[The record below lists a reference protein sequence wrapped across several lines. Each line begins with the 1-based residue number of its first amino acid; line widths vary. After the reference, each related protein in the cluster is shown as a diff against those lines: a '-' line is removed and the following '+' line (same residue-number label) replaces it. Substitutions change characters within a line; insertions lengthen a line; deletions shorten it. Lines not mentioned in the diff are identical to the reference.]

1 MAVAGELP
9 AKLDRSHELFYVQLV
24 FLLVAGISVLIRIY
38 VKTFLVRHNA
48 LDDYLIYAAF
58 AGYVAYAT
66 IAMDGAIN
74 GATGKHYALRYTMDQ
89 AARSLRGWYLC
100 MVLYAPI
107 TLTIRASV
115 CVLLLRLA
123 TSRAHRWIIWAN
135 LAVIAAISAAFFFIL
150 VFQCSPPSHF
160 WTQVYGT
167 DGHCYSKL
175 IVTYATTVHSC
186 VSCLSDW
193 CLGLL
198 PIALLWNVKI
208 NGRTKVT
215 IAVLLSL
222 GMIAGVV
229 LLVRIPYVTRLPPG
243 LEFLYRSIDV
253 AIWSVMEP
261 ALGITAACV
270 ATFRPL
276 FKNWGFGWSSYGNN
290 YNNNNSYNHHRKSGY
305 PSASGGRL
313 QLSSSNPS
321 RRDPYGRHVSLVL
334 SRRSTAAAAA
344 TAGGGDGTVGRRES
358 QRELTI
364 SKTVRIEVETVPRM
378 SYDDDDA
385 SDVKETFY
393 RRSSDGEDGLSMG
406 RESLQGSPRR
416 DGWGVSVPESAYTAT
431 ASRSRP

>member
-48 LDDYLIYAAF
+48 PDDYLIYAAF
-58 AGYVAYAT
+58 AVYVAYAT

-123 TSRAHRWIIWAN
+123 TSRVHRWIIWAN
-135 LAVIAAISAAFFFIL
+135 FAVIAAISAAFFFIL

-175 IVTYATTVHSC
+175 IVTYTTTVHSC

-208 NGRTKVT
+208 NSRTKVT

-290 YNNNNSYNHHRKSGY
+290 NNNYSHHRKSGY
-305 PSASGGRL
+305 PSASGVRL

-321 RRDPYGRHVSLVL
+321 RLAGARDPYGRHESLVL
-334 SRRSTAAAAA
+334 SRRGRDCA
-344 TAGGGDGTVGRRES
+344 T
-358 QRELTI
+358 
-364 SKTVRIEVETVPRM
+364 
-378 SYDDDDA
+378 SYDDDNA

-393 RRSSDGEDGLSMG
+393 RRSSDGEDGMSMG
-406 RESLQGSPRR
+406 RVSLQGSPRR
-416 DGWGVSVPESAYTAT
+416 VSVPESAYTAT
-431 ASRSRP
+431 ASRSRL

>member
-1 MAVAGELP
+1 MATPMPGELP
-9 AKLDRSHELFYVQLV
+9 AKLDRSHELFYIQLV
-24 FLLVAGISVLIRIY
+24 FLLVAGISVLIRVH
-38 VKTFLVRHNA
+38 VKTFLVKHNS
-48 LDDYLIYAAF
+48 LDDYLIYAAL
-58 AGYVAYAT
+58 AGYIAYAT
-66 IAMDGAIN
+66 IAMDGALN

-123 TSRAHRWIIWAN
+123 TSKVHRWIIWVN
-135 LAVIAAISAAFFFIL
+135 FAVISLISAAFFFIL

-167 DGHCYSKL
+167 DGHCYNKL
-175 IVTYATTVHSC
+175 IVTYSTTVHSC
-186 VSCLSDW
+186 ISCLSDW

-229 LLVRIPYVTRLPPG
+229 LLVRIAYVTRLPPG

-276 FKNWGFGWSSYGNN
+276 FKNWGFGWSSNN
-290 YNNNNSYNHHRKSGY
+290 AY
-305 PSASGGRL
+305 PSASGRL
-313 QLSSSNPS
+313 QLSNTNPS
-321 RRDPYGRHVSLVL
+321 KLASSRDPYGRHESVLL
-334 SRRSTAAAAA
+334 SRRSTV
-344 TAGGGDGTVGRRES
+344 GGGGGGARRDS
-358 QRELTI
+358 QQELNI
-364 SKTVRIEVETVPRM
+364 SKTVRIEVETEPRG
-378 SYDDDDA
+378 SFDDGADG
-385 SDVKETFY
+385 VKETFY
-393 RRSSDGEDGLSMG
+393 RKSSDVEDGVSLG
-406 RESLQGSPRR
+406 RGSFQGSPGR
-416 DGWGVSVPESAYTAT
+416 DGWGVSVPDSAYTYTAT
-431 ASRSRP
+431 ASRSRR

>member
-9 AKLDRSHELFYVQLV
+9 ANLDRSHELFYVQLV

-150 VFQCSPPSHF
+150 AFQCSPPSHF

-198 PIALLWNVKI
+198 PVALLWNVKI
-208 NGRTKVT
+208 NRRTKAT

-222 GMIAGVV
+222 GM
-229 LLVRIPYVTRLPPG
+229 
-243 LEFLYRSIDV
+243 IDV

-290 YNNNNSYNHHRKSGY
+290 NNYNHRRKSGY

-313 QLSSSNPS
+313 QLPSSNPS
-321 RRDPYGRHVSLVL
+321 RRDPYGRHESLVL

-344 TAGGGDGTVGRRES
+344 EATAGGRDGDGDVGRLES

-364 SKTVRIEVETVPRM
+364 SKTVRIEVETVPRI

-385 SDVKETFY
+385 SDVKRTFY
-393 RRSSDGEDGLSMG
+393 RRSSDGEDGVSMG
-406 RESLQGSPRR
+406 RVSLQGSPRR

>member
-9 AKLDRSHELFYVQLV
+9 AKLDRSHELFYIQLV

-58 AGYVAYAT
+58 
-66 IAMDGAIN
+66 
-74 GATGKHYALRYTMDQ
+74 

-160 WTQVYGT
+160 WTQ
-167 DGHCYSKL
+167 
-175 IVTYATTVHSC
+175 ATTVHSC

-198 PIALLWNVKI
+198 PVALLWNVKI
-208 NGRTKVT
+208 NRRTKGT

-243 LEFLYRSIDV
+243 LEFLYRS
-253 AIWSVMEP
+253 M
-261 ALGITAACV
+261 
-270 ATFRPL
+270 
-276 FKNWGFGWSSYGNN
+276 
-290 YNNNNSYNHHRKSGY
+290 
-305 PSASGGRL
+305 
-313 QLSSSNPS
+313 
-321 RRDPYGRHVSLVL
+321 
-334 SRRSTAAAAA
+334 
-344 TAGGGDGTVGRRES
+344 
-358 QRELTI
+358 
-364 SKTVRIEVETVPRM
+364 
-378 SYDDDDA
+378 
-385 SDVKETFY
+385 
-393 RRSSDGEDGLSMG
+393 
-406 RESLQGSPRR
+406 
-416 DGWGVSVPESAYTAT
+416 
-431 ASRSRP
+431 